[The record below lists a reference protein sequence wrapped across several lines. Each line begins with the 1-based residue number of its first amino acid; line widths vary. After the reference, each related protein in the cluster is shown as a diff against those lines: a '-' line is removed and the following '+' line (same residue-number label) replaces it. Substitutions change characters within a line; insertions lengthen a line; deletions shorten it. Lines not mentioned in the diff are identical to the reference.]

1 MLCNAQQAVSSAGGN
16 ATGTFGSVRSQVV
29 TGLEEAKGV
38 SLEFSLF
45 PNPTSDY
52 LRLTIDDYNIENL
65 SCQLCDLSG
74 KLLSKNDIIG

>member
-1 MLCNAQQAVSSAGGN
+1 
-16 ATGTFGSVRSQVV
+16 
-29 TGLEEAKGV
+29 
-38 SLEFSLF
+38 
-45 PNPTSDY
+45 